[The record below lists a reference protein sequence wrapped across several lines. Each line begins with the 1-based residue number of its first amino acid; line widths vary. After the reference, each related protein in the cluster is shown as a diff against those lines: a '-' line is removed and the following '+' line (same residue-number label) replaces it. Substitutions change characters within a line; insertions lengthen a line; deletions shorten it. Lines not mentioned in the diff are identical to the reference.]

1 MKGVSIPWDSYA
13 SYANTPGRD
22 QGSATPTTTPPTL
35 APNDPHSRGSTPHG
49 AQGTGLVD
57 GLAEARRMMA
67 SDASSTTPGREGEA
81 GLSFATLCSLSSE
94 GRAADLPGVRQI
106 PDQLNVRALIPPTAT
121 GLCPDRTVKQR

>member
-1 MKGVSIPWDSYA
+1 
-13 SYANTPGRD
+13 
-22 QGSATPTTTPPTL
+22 
-35 APNDPHSRGSTPHG
+35 
-49 AQGTGLVD
+49 
-57 GLAEARRMMA
+57 MMA

-81 GLSFATLCSLSSE
+81 GLSFATLCSLISE